1 MTVKLHL
8 TNCIQ
13 CTPME
18 AKLKSHQSRAL
29 VHLRDL
35 ILKGEFAPGERLA
48 EIPLAEKLGV
58 SRTPVRLAL
67 ATLEREGLVEQSG
80 SGGYSMRRFTPREIH
95 DAIDVR
101 GHLEGMAA
109 RLVAE
114 RGSGKELLG
123 ELKRCLAE
131 GDGIFRKSSLDLD
144 DYAAYTEMN
153 NRFHQLIVQGC
164 ANAALA
170 RAIEINNR
178 LPFAPASA
186 MLPMQSSHE
195 EGNRWM
201 LFAHLQHRNLVDAI
215 EHGEGLRAQAI
226 AQEHVQVAKLNLE
239 YALNQPDAAARIPA
253 LRLVSAE
260 PAKAAHTSTRGS
272 GS

>member
-1 MTVKLHL
+1 
-8 TNCIQ
+8 
-13 CTPME
+13 ME
-18 AKLKSHQSRAL
+18 SNQSRAL
-29 VHLRDL
+29 VRLRDL

-67 ATLEREGLVEQSG
+67 ATLEREGLIEQSA
-80 SGGYSMRRFTPREIH
+80 SGGYVMHRFTPREIH

-114 RGSGKELLG
+114 RGMPHELLAA
-123 ELKRCLAE
+123 LQACLQD
-131 GDGIFRKSSLDLD
+131 GDRIFAKNLLDLD

-153 NRFHQLIVQGC
+153 NRFHDLIADGC
-164 ANAALA
+164 GNAALA

-195 EGNRWM
+195 EGQRWM
-201 LFAHLQHRNLVDAI
+201 LFAHLQHRNLVDAMA
-215 EHGEGLRAQAI
+215 HGQGMRAQSI

-239 YALNQPDAAARIPA
+239 YALAQPDAARLMPA
-253 LRLVSAE
+253 LRLVSETPSKTIAG
-260 PAKAAHTSTRGS
+260 KGK
-272 GS
+272 

>member
-1 MTVKLHL
+1 
-8 TNCIQ
+8 
-13 CTPME
+13 ME
-18 AKLKSHQSRAL
+18 TRLKSHQSRAL

-35 ILKGEFAPGERLA
+35 MLKGEFAPGERLA

-80 SGGYSMRRFTPREIH
+80 SGGYAMRRFTPREIH

-114 RGSGKELLG
+114 RGAGTELLAD
-123 ELKRCLAE
+123 LKRCLAE
-131 GDGIFRKSSLDLD
+131 GDGIFGKSSLDLD

-201 LFAHLQHRNLVDAI
+201 LFAHLQHCNLVNAI

-239 YALNQPDAAARIPA
+239 YALNQPDAAARMPA

-260 PAKAAHTSTRGS
+260 PA
-272 GS
+272 